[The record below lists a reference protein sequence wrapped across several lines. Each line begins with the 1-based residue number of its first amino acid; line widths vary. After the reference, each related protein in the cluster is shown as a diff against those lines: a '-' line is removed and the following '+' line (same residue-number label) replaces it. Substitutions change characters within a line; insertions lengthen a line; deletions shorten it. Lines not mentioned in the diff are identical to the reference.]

1 METRLDEGFKVRGGG
16 LVPLSH
22 GTAGEPA
29 GPHKTLVRL
38 LKKEPKGPDH
48 HTDLIM
54 TIITHDFAYITSTL

>member
-22 GTAGEPA
+22 GTAGEE
-29 GPHKTLVRL
+29 HKTLVSL